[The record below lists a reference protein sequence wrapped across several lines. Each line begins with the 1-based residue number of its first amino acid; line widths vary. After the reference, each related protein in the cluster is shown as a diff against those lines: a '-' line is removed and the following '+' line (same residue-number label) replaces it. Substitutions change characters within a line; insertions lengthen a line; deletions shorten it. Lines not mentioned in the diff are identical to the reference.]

1 MKPFDDFLSSLS
13 MDDFSGISSLVTSL
27 EKQFGKPMTENE
39 QRLVELVTLANSTAF
54 RELLRRY
61 HEWVVEQMS

>member
-1 MKPFDDFLSSLS
+1 MKPFDDFLASLS
-13 MDDFSGISSLVTSL
+13 IDDFSKISSLVCGY
-27 EKQFGKPMTENE
+27 EKQFGKSMTEDE
-39 QRLVELVTLANSTAF
+39 QRLVELVTLANTAAF

>member
-1 MKPFDDFLSSLS
+1 
-13 MDDFSGISSLVTSL
+13 MDDFSKISSLVTGF
-27 EKQFGKPMTENE
+27 EKQFGRQMTEDE
-39 QRLVELVTLANSTAF
+39 QRLVELVSVTNSFAF